1 MKKIFNIIITIL
13 LSIVSI
19 FTIYLVYECIRLYA
33 NYGANPLIIRSENV
47 YLSTKNDG
55 EKERN
60 KKIDSLGFNIIY
72 DLETTH
78 ENESNM
84 KYIVKNET
92 FKLFDKIEIWT
103 NKK

>member
-13 LSIVSI
+13 LSILSI
-19 FTIYLVYECIRLYA
+19 FTIYLVYECVRLYA
-33 NYGANPLIIRSENV
+33 NYGSNPLIIRQENV
-47 YLSTKNDG
+47 YLSTKDDG
-55 EKERN
+55 VKERS
-60 KKIDSLGFNIIY
+60 KKIDSLGFNILY